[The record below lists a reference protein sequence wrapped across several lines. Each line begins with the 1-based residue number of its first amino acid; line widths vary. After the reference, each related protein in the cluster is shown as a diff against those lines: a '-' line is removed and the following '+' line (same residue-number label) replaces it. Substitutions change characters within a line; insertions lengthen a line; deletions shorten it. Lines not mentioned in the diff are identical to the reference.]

1 MFSVGLGIWQEYWI
15 TWKLRKGHYKDMEY
29 GMKTEIGGKWETH
42 TPGLWI
48 WRENWPTR
56 KMRNSHGRICYM
68 ARNTEKQAKWEVF
81 IVGPGIWWNKWK
93 MIYNEKLTQ

>member
-42 TPGLWI
+42 TVGYEI
-48 WRENWPTR
+48 WLKTL
-56 KMRNSHGRICYM
+56 K
-68 ARNTEKQAKWEVF
+68 
-81 IVGPGIWWNKWK
+81 IVKN
-93 MIYNEKLTQ
+93 